1 MKHILQSLLMTTVLT
16 LPTAFASDQMS
27 AFDKSTT
34 DALATPESNPQVK
47 AQLEVQLTKDS
58 FDNPALN
65 AMKLKMLISTYKALV
80 ALINKYP
87 TFTARQKLVEDLLPN
102 ATPIHIR
109 DVADGLR
116 ILGLNYPAG
125 SDEYNE
131 YHHSAQTVYDGLTS
145 YGGETPHDM
154 IARASG
160 FQGLVCGYFFTE
172 PSKSVEYSERAA
184 ELYELAA
191 NHATATVRNI
201 LTAADE
207 LKFLGNN
214 IYDGSVKSAERHG
227 KARTL
232 YELAANHATATVE
245 DILYAANQLYLIG
258 FESAPGSTKSEHYER
273 AAALYEI
280 AANRPTATVTDILR
294 AASKLYSIHLR
305 VSPGSAK
312 CAEHNDRTAILYELA
327 ASRADATPDDILGA
341 ADELRNL
348 KSKYYQRVA
357 ALYEL
362 AASRATATP
371 TDILRAADGLKSLG
385 RESLGSVE
393 SEYYQRA
400 AALYELADS
409 HRTATVTDILRAA
422 EGLKALGSVCRG
434 SAESEYYQ
442 RAAVLYKKSAHH
454 QDATSSHI
462 RDAANRLSLLGSEL
476 HQRADELTNALYER
490 SAQHRRATFRDAAN
504 GLSLLGSELQQKAAE
519 LYELSARH
527 PNATPDDIESAEKGL
542 DKLGVQYYNRSAA
555 LLRMRSELL
564 KTITQINKYCS

>member
-1 MKHILQSLLMTTVLT
+1 MTTVLT

-327 ASRADATPDDILGA
+327 ASRADATPDYILGA
-341 ADELRNL
+341 ADEL
-348 KSKYYQRVA
+348 Q
-357 ALYEL
+357 
-362 AASRATATP
+362 
-371 TDILRAADGLKSLG
+371 SLG

-564 KTITQINKYCS
+564 KRLRK

>member
-184 ELYELAA
+184 E
-191 NHATATVRNI
+191 
-201 LTAADE
+201 
-207 LKFLGNN
+207 
-214 IYDGSVKSAERHG
+214 
-227 KARTL
+227 L

-564 KTITQINKYCS
+564 KRLRK